1 MKLIFFDKVVGD
13 GTPEECRN
21 RKKEILKKLN
31 NLDKALRESPV
42 EKDTPV
48 TFEALESINPTAYE
62 ILCYF
67 KELIGEPFI
76 EYQFIRMSLP
86 GVVAW
91 VRDDRS
97 PNQRRGHILGHIF
110 LNILTDDKRQTV
122 WRIEE

>member
-1 MKLIFFDKVVGD
+1 MKIIFFDKVVCE
-13 GTPEECRN
+13 GTPEECMN
-21 RKKEILKKLN
+21 YKKTLLKKAE
-31 NLDKALRESPV
+31 ALYRALKETPC
-42 EKDTPV
+42 EKDSQV
-48 TFEALESINPTAYE
+48 ILETLEFINPAAYE

-76 EYQFIRMSLP
+76 EYQFFRMSLP

-91 VRDDRS
+91 VRDDLS

-110 LNILTDDKRQTV
+110 LNIIRDEKKQTI